1 MLSPYAPPLALLVI
15 LQVKFQAI
23 APFKDTTEAVVAATA
38 IVESK
43 LDKGLQ
49 VPCALLPRRPPALPC
64 L

>member
-1 MLSPYAPPLALLVI
+1 MYMLLLCA

-49 VPCALLPRRPPALPC
+49 VTSDPGCLPRGATTPC
-64 L
+64 R